1 MTVETA
7 HPVHED
13 RLPGEIWKAAVV
25 LVAVAVSGLLLGLV
39 WVWLAPRVP
48 LVADSTA
55 VFLKDT
61 EGEEAIGADG
71 TFFLLGLAFGA
82 VSAVVVFLFR
92 RRGGVPVVVALAL
105 GGLLA
110 SFVAWKFG
118 AWLGP
123 TDNVVRHA
131 RQVGTGVTFD
141 APLQLQAKGVLLG
154 WPIAAMAVLLALTA
168 MFGPRDPEPRPSWEW
183 GQAYTGPPGAA
194 GHQPPGE
201 TRGASPGETQGASPE
216 EPRHP
221 WPGKD
226 DRGV

>member
-1 MTVETA
+1 MTMETA
-7 HPVHED
+7 RPDHED
-13 RLPGEIWKAAVV
+13 RLRGEIWWAAVV
-25 LVAVAVSGLLLGLV
+25 LVAVAVSGLLLGLL

-61 EGEEAIGADG
+61 EGEEAIGVDG
-71 TFFLLGLAFGA
+71 TFLLLGLAFGA

-92 RRGGVPVVVALAL
+92 RRGGVPLVLGLAL

-118 AWLGP
+118 VWLGP
-123 TDNVVRHA
+123 TDNVVQHA
-131 RQVGTGVTFD
+131 RQVGQGVTFD
-141 APLQLQAKGVLLG
+141 APLQLQAKGALLG

-168 MFGPRDPEPRPSWEW
+168 VFGPRDPEPRPSSEW
-183 GQAYTGPPGAA
+183 GQAYAGPSDEAA
-194 GHQPPGE
+194 GHQPPDG
-201 TRGASPGETQGASPE
+201 SQGASPE
-216 EPRHP
+216 EKPHP

-226 DRGV
+226 DRGA